1 MANFLALRKTFEV
14 SADDSPR
21 MLVGRQSRDIP
32 DDTNAVVT
40 AIRKHYNIS
49 VEVSFDSD
57 GGTACDSMMYV
68 IGSTYKN
75 FPTPK
80 KAQHIFNGWATATG

>member
-14 SADDSPR
+14 SADNSPR

-32 DDTNAVVT
+32 DDTHAVVT
-40 AIRKHYNIS
+40 AMRKHYNIS
-49 VEVSFDSD
+49 VDVSFDSD
-57 GGTACDSMMYV
+57 GGTACDGMTYV
-68 IGSTYKN
+68 LGSTYKDL
-75 FPTPK
+75 PTPK

>member
-32 DDTNAVVT
+32 NDTHAVVT
-40 AIRKHYNIS
+40 AMRKHYNIS
-49 VEVSFDSD
+49 VDVSFDSD
-57 GGTACDSMMYV
+57 GGTACDSMTYV
-68 IGSTYKN
+68 LGSTYKDL
-75 FPTPK
+75 PVPK
-80 KAQHIFNGWATATG
+80 KAQHIFNGWATTTG

>member
-21 MLVGRQSRDIP
+21 LLVGRQNRDIP
-32 DDTNAVVT
+32 DDTHAVVT
-40 AIRKHYNIS
+40 TMRKHDDMS
-49 VEVSFDSD
+49 VDVTFDSN
-57 GGTACDSMMYV
+57 GGTACDGMTYV
-68 IGSTYKN
+68 LGSTYKGLPV
-75 FPTPK
+75 PT